1 MTAERPP
8 CIFVKRLGGLFPAN
22 NEATLALAGVDGKCV
37 VRITAATRNQ
47 RRRSLYWIVVG
58 IVAPI
63 LNDAHG
69 GDWTDAELHAHV
81 LERLGYVTESK
92 PFPDGST
99 VKRLQSTSDKAMNE
113 ADRTIFTNKA
123 FDAFSRW
130 TGVPVDVLI
139 AEGRTQEAA

>member
-37 VRITAATRNQ
+37 VKITAATRNQ

-63 LNDAHG
+63 MNDLH
-69 GDWTDAELHAHV
+69 DIDMTDAELHDHV
-81 LERLGYVTESK
+81 RRRAGYVTYLDLPHGRIE
-92 PFPDGST
+92 
-99 VKRLQSTSDKAMNE
+99 RLQSTSDKAMNE
-113 ADRTIFTNKA
+113 ADRAIFTNKA